1 MVREKLTT
9 IFIALNVTKRDFILL
24 CYPIFFLGPDSQT
37 DSGSEHSV
45 HDKDASDENIGLG
58 RDKKEVVSDEKLL
71 VCHL

>member
-1 MVREKLTT
+1 MP
-9 IFIALNVTKRDFILL
+9 ILWVANNRSDSL
-24 CYPIFFLGPDSQT
+24 LVLVPVISYELVAGPDSQT

-45 HDKDASDENIGLG
+45 HDKEASDDNIGLG

>member
-1 MVREKLTT
+1 MISYELV
-9 IFIALNVTKRDFILL
+9 A
-24 CYPIFFLGPDSQT
+24 GPDSQT

-45 HDKDASDENIGLG
+45 HDKEASDDNIGLG

>member
-1 MVREKLTT
+1 MNL
-9 IFIALNVTKRDFILL
+9 FSNIA
-24 CYPIFFLGPDSQT
+24 GPDSQT

-45 HDKDASDENIGLG
+45 HDKENSDDSIGLG